1 MRERWA
7 RALAIATGV
16 MVLLLSAAIAA
27 VINTPSDEPAAAVV
41 AVASEPD
48 PLQITKGQAVY
59 DENGCARCHSV
70 AGKGSPRSPLDGV
83 GSRLSRAETHD
94 WVTGAESVQE
104 ELSPRAVNAKQRY
117 TKLVEEQMAALL
129 DYLGSLKE

>member
-7 RALAIATGV
+7 RALAMATGV

-27 VINTPSDEPAAAVV
+27 VMNTPTGEPASATV

-48 PLQITKGQAVY
+48 PEQLARGQAVY
-59 DENGCARCHSV
+59 DENNCARCHSV
-70 AGKGSPRSPLDGV
+70 AGQGSPRSPLDGV
-83 GSRLSRAETHD
+83 GSRLNREELHD

-104 ELSPRAVNAKQRY
+104 ELSPRAVTAKQRY
-117 TKLVEEQMAALL
+117 AELAEEQMAALL
-129 DYLGSLKE
+129 DYLDSLK

>member
-27 VINTPSDEPAAAVV
+27 VMNPPSEETAAAAVS
-41 AVASEPD
+41 VASEPD
-48 PLQITKGQAVY
+48 PQQLAKGRAIY
-59 DENGCARCHSV
+59 DENHCARCHSV
-70 AGKGSPRSPLDGV
+70 AGQGSPRSPLDGV
-83 GSRLSRAETHD
+83 GSRLSREELHE

-104 ELSPRAVNAKQRY
+104 ELSPRAVTAKQRY
-117 TKLVEEQMAALL
+117 AELGEAQLAALL
-129 DYLGSLKE
+129 DYLGSLK